1 MKKASAVIVIM
12 VMVLFLA
19 ILLATEFVKVK
30 YGKTAEMIALGAVAL
45 ILIAWLFIDRRGK

>member
-45 ILIAWLFIDRRGK
+45 ILIAWLFFDRRRK